1 VCWRGEVKERER
13 ESVCMFVCERESK
26 GVRERERKRV
36 SKQKRIGKVKENFL
50 FFLSTV
56 DRVLTCFEHLLPK
69 REKIIAKTI
78 ILTFLAKKLSHVHFC
93 CFPVEIKP

>member
-26 GVRERERKRV
+26 RARERERKRV

-78 ILTFLAKKLSHVHFC
+78 ILTFFGQKTLSCPFLL
-93 CFPVEIKP
+93 FSG